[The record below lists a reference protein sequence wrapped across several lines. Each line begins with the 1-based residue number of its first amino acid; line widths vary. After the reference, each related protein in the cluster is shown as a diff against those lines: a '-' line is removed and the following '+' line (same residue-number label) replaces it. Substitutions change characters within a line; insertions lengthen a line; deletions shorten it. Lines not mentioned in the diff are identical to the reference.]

1 MARSIRPIIR
11 LSAVLAAGVTVA
23 AGLSACGTSSSGS
36 SANNLVVVEWTNPA
50 AVAYTQKVDAL
61 FEQQHPGVH
70 IQLED
75 APTAANAWPTLQASV
90 LASKN
95 VDVLAQ
101 FAQNP
106 ADYPPA
112 TVNKKPSGTAA
123 LIAAGQFMDL
133 SKQPFMSRFD
143 KGTQQYDMGYKS
155 GIYGVTVAEYVNNTG
170 LFYKKDLLAKY
181 HMSVPTTF
189 NEFIGDL
196 KTFKANGITPI
207 YVAGKDGYQNIVWAG
222 IINQLLM
229 EDKPASEAAS
239 VYLQRAEQFLNGSQS
254 WNSPLYQEAA
264 SRYEQVMSYI
274 EPGAGGAAAQAA
286 PGEWA
291 VQSANYPFFVD
302 GSYDGNT
309 IEQDNP
315 ALNFGFFAIPGTDT
329 ASWNRAALAPDLA
342 WTVPTFS
349 KHQTLALQWID
360 LFTQQAQYAGWLK
373 ATGSSSTEPAVS
385 TPSLPWADW
394 LAANASNGY
403 VNSSQP
409 WIPDGASKEAGG
421 PVLTAMQPFGSQ
433 STSDA
438 LSQAASAYK
447 STVGH

>member
-1 MARSIRPIIR
+1 MARSIRPIVR
-11 LSAVLAAGVTVA
+11 LTAALVAGVTAA

-36 SANNLVVVEWTNPA
+36 SADNLVVVEWTNPA
-50 AVAYTQKVDAL
+50 AIAYTQKVDTL

-143 KGTQQYDMGYKS
+143 TSTQQYDMGYKN

-189 NEFIGDL
+189 NEFIADL
-196 KTFKANGITPI
+196 KTLKANGITPI
-207 YVAGKDGYQNIVWAG
+207 YVAGKDGYQNIIWAG

-229 EDKPASEAAS
+229 QDKPASEAAS

-309 IEQDNP
+309 IAAGQPRAELRLLRD
-315 ALNFGFFAIPGTDT
+315 PGTDT
-329 ASWNRAALAPDLA
+329 RELEPRGPRPRPGLDRSDFLQAPDARAAVDRPVHPADAVRRA
-342 WTVPTFS
+342 WV
-349 KHQTLALQWID
+349 
-360 LFTQQAQYAGWLK
+360 K

-385 TPSLPWADW
+385 TPSLPGPTGSPRTPPRATSTPRSPGSRTARARRR
-394 LAANASNGY
+394 AARC
-403 VNSSQP
+403 
-409 WIPDGASKEAGG
+409 
-421 PVLTAMQPFGSQ
+421 
-433 STSDA
+433 
-438 LSQAASAYK
+438 
-447 STVGH
+447 

>member
-1 MARSIRPIIR
+1 MARNTRPSR
-11 LSAVLAAGVTVA
+11 LVAAVTAGVTIA
-23 AGLSACGTSSSGS
+23 AGLTACSSGS
-36 SANNLVVVEWTNPA
+36 SNPADTLVIAEWTNPA
-50 AVAYTQKVDAL
+50 AVAQTQAVDAL
-61 FEQQHPGVH
+61 FEKQHPGVH

-75 APTAANAWPTLQASV
+75 APTAANAWPTLQASL

-112 TVNKKPSGTAA
+112 SVNKKPSGTAA
-123 LIAAGQFMDL
+123 LIANGQFMDL
-133 SKQPFMSRFD
+133 SKQSFMSRFD
-143 KGTQQYDMGYKS
+143 TTTQQYTMGYKN

-170 LFYKKDLLAKY
+170 LFYKKDILAKY
-181 HMSVPTTF
+181 GLSVPTTF
-189 NEFIGDL
+189 TEFINDL
-196 KTFKANGITPI
+196 KTLKSHGVTPI
-207 YVAGKDGYQNIVWAG
+207 YVAGKDGYQNIIWAG
-222 IINQLLM
+222 IVNQLLM
-229 EDKPASEAAS
+229 ENKPAAEAAS
-239 VYLQRAEQFLNGSQS
+239 VYLQRAEDFLNGSQN

-264 SRYEQVMSYI
+264 QRYEQVMSYI
-274 EPGAGGAAAQAA
+274 EPGAGGASAQSA

-291 VQSANYPFFVD
+291 VQSDNYAFFVD

-309 IEQDNP
+309 IAQDNSK
-315 ALNFGFFAIPGTDT
+315 LNFGFFAIPGTDT
-329 ASWNRAALAPDLA
+329 ASWNRAALAPDLS

-360 LFTQQAQYAGWLK
+360 LFTQQTQYAAWIK
-373 ATGSSSTEPAVS
+373 ATGSISTEPSVP
-385 TPSLPWADW
+385 TPTLSWTDW
-394 LAANASNGY
+394 LATNASTGY

-433 STSDA
+433 SPSDA
-438 LSQAASAYK
+438 LSQAAGAYK

>member
-1 MARSIRPIIR
+1 MARSTRSRR
-11 LSAVLAAGVTVA
+11 LIAAAAAGVTLA
-23 AGLSACGTSSSGS
+23 AGLTACSSSGS
-36 SANNLVVVEWTNPA
+36 SNSADNLVIAEWTNPA
-50 AVAYTQKVDAL
+50 AIAQTQKVDAL

-75 APTAANAWPTLQASV
+75 APTAANAWPTLQASL

-95 VDVLAQ
+95 VDLLAQ

-123 LIAAGQFMDL
+123 LIANGQFIDL
-133 SKQPFMSRFD
+133 SKQSFMSRFD
-143 KGTQQYDMGYKS
+143 TTTQQYTMGYKN

-189 NEFIGDL
+189 NEFINDL
-196 KTFKANGITPI
+196 KTFKDNGITPI

-222 IINQLLM
+222 IVNQLLM
-229 EDKPASEAAS
+229 EGKPASEAAS
-239 VYLQRAEQFLNGSQS
+239 VYLQRAEAFLNGSQD

-264 SRYEQVMSYI
+264 QRYEQVMSYI
-274 EPGAGGAAAQAA
+274 EPGAAGAAAQAA

-291 VQSANYPFFVD
+291 VQSQNFPFFVD

-309 IEQDNP
+309 IATDNP
-315 ALNFGFFAIPGTDT
+315 SLNFGFFAIPGTDT
-329 ASWNRAALAPDLA
+329 ASDNRAALAPDLS

-349 KHQTLALQWID
+349 KHQKLALEWLD
-360 LFTQQAQYAGWLK
+360 LFTQQTQYSQWLT
-373 ATGSSSTEPAVS
+373 ATGSSSTEPAVP
-385 TPSLPWADW
+385 TPALKWSDW
-394 LAANASNGY
+394 LQANAANGFINA
-403 VNSSQP
+403 SQP
-409 WIPDGASKEAGG
+409 WIPDGASSQAGG

-433 STSDA
+433 STADA
-438 LSQAASAYK
+438 LTQAAGAYK

>member
-1 MARSIRPIIR
+1 MARRFNRPR
-11 LSAVLAAGVTVA
+11 RLTAVLSAAVTIA
-23 AGLSACGTSSSGS
+23 AGLSACSSGGGNP
-36 SANNLVVVEWTNPA
+36 ADTLVVAEWSNPA
-50 AVAYTQKVDAL
+50 AIAQTQVVDAL
-61 FEQQHPGVH
+61 FEKQHPGVH

-75 APTAANAWPTLQASV
+75 APTTNSAWPTLQASL

-112 TVNKKPSGTAA
+112 SVGKKPSGTAA
-123 LIAAGQFMDL
+123 LIANGQFMDL

-143 KGTQQYDMGYKS
+143 TTTQQYTMGYNG

-181 HMSVPTTF
+181 GMSVPTTF
-189 NEFIGDL
+189 GEFINDL

-229 EDKPASEAAS
+229 EDKPAAEAAS
-239 VYLQRAEQFLNGSQS
+239 VYLQRAEAFLNGSQG
-254 WNSPLYQEAA
+254 WNSPIYQEAA
-264 SRYEQVMSYI
+264 QRYEEVMSYI
-274 EPGAGGAAAQAA
+274 EPSASGATAQTAT
-286 PGEWA
+286 GEWA
-291 VQSANYPFFVD
+291 VQSTNYPFFVD

-309 IEQDNP
+309 IAQDNSS
-315 ALNFGFFAIPGTDT
+315 LNFGFFAIPGTDT
-329 ASWNRAALAPDLA
+329 ASWNRAALAPDLS
-342 WTVPTFS
+342 WTVPKFS

-360 LFTQQAQYAGWLK
+360 LFTQQTQYSEWLK
-373 ATGSSSTEPAVS
+373 ATGSLSTEPSVA
-385 TPSLPWADW
+385 TPTLKWTDW
-394 LAANASNGY
+394 LSANATNGY
-403 VNSSQP
+403 VNSTQP
-409 WIPDGASKEAGG
+409 WTPDGANKEAGG

-433 STSDA
+433 APGDA

-447 STVGH
+447 SAVGH